1 MSADNCYRKQLRASK
16 YVFEALGLVRK
27 ILGRQLS
34 QSVWHSLGQSDG
46 QKFLASCSQVAPLS
60 CFFGRLR
67 YVLVRSLLNA
77 GSDLRDLCP
86 GSHHI
91 AMLVRIVFETSKR
104 RSKLI
109 SYCKVSALFGFGNRA
124 GGARLVSDISW
135 TTHLTVVSQKK

>member
-34 QSVWHSLGQSDG
+34 QSAWHSLGQTDG
-46 QKFLASCSQVAPLS
+46 QKFLASCSQVAPQS
-60 CFFGRLR
+60 CFFGRSR

-91 AMLVRIVFETSKR
+91 ALVVRIVFEISKR
-104 RSKLI
+104 GSQLI

-124 GGARLVSDISW
+124 GGSRLLSNFSW
-135 TTHLTVVSQKK
+135 TAHLTIVSQKK